1 MAYRV
6 NVQFKD
12 GSTNGLLSDVVAAP
26 PPRRGDTISVAKR
39 GQPVS
44 VRVTA
49 IWTPSAKLPGPK
61 LDGLVMVEAREI

>member
-12 GSTNGLLSDVVAAP
+12 GSTDSLLADVVAAT
-26 PPRRGDTISVAKR
+26 PPRRGDTISVAR
-39 GQPVS
+39 HGQPVS

-49 IWTPSAKLPGPK
+49 IWTPSAKLRG
-61 LDGLVMVEAREI
+61 DGLVMVEASEI